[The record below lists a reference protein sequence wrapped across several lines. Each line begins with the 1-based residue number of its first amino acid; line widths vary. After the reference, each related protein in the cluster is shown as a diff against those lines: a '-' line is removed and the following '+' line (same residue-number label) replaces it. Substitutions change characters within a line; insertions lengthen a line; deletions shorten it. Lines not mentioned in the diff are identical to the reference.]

1 LYTGAV
7 NEYTADAAGKESY
20 ERGTARLLGW
30 LLPQWVHGSWK
41 RAHHEEAILR
51 LQAAPALEEYG

>member
-7 NEYTADAAGKESY
+7 NEYTADAAVKESY

-30 LLPQWVHGSWK
+30 LLPQMGAWF
-41 RAHHEEAILR
+41 
-51 LQAAPALEEYG
+51 LETGAS